1 MLKKIPAN
9 EEKTDKK
16 IVRQKKLFIIICIVL
31 IGAML
36 LYFMGGINKEK
47 VTKNEQKESLIEGD
61 SSEQSTSKSSIV
73 KEEKA
78 DDKDKQ
84 EMQQTLKS
92 FIESYYSYDYK
103 NKDKHLKESKKYL
116 TPEFYK
122 ELSLAEENNTKV
134 QPFAYRKVQDISY
147 SRFSLVNG
155 KPHWIAS
162 VNAELLDEKRKVT
175 GTIEV
180 EFELDLDK
188 RENNWTVTY
197 FAVTGKGL
205 KENE

>member
-1 MLKKIPAN
+1 MKRIPVKN
-9 EEKTDKK
+9 VNVDKK
-16 IVRQKKLFIIICIVL
+16 TVRQKKLFIVICIVF
-31 IGAML
+31 IGALL
-36 LYFMGGINKEK
+36 LYFMGGSNKEK
-47 VTKNEQKESLIEGD
+47 VTKNQQKESMIKED

-84 EMQQTLKS
+84 EMQLTLKS
-92 FIESYYSYDYK
+92 FIESYYSYDFE

-147 SRFSLVNG
+147 SGFSLING

-188 RENNWTVTY
+188 RGDKWAVTY

>member
-1 MLKKIPAN
+1 MRKNPAN
-9 EEKTDKK
+9 EEKTDNKK
-16 IVRQKKLFIIICIVL
+16 IVRQKKLFIIICIVF

-36 LYFMGGINKEK
+36 LYFIGGSNKEK
-47 VTKNEQKESLIEGD
+47 VAKNEQKESLIEGD
-61 SSEQSTSKSSIV
+61 RSEQSTSRSSLV
-73 KEEKA
+73 KEEEA

-92 FIESYYSYDYK
+92 FIESYYSYDFK
-103 NKDKHLKESKKYL
+103 NKDKHLIESKKYL

-122 ELSLAEENNTKV
+122 ELSLAEETNTKV
-134 QPFAYRKVQDISY
+134 QPFAYRNVQDISY
-147 SRFSLVNG
+147 SEFSLVNG
-155 KPHWIAS
+155 KPHWIVN
-162 VNAELLDEKRKVT
+162 VNADLLDEKRKVT

-188 RENNWTVTY
+188 REDNWTVAY

>member
-1 MLKKIPAN
+1 MKRIPAKN
-9 EEKTDKK
+9 VNVDKK
-16 IVRQKKLFIIICIVL
+16 TVRQKKLFIVICIVF
-31 IGAML
+31 IGALL
-36 LYFMGGINKEK
+36 LYFMGGSNKEK

>member
-1 MLKKIPAN
+1 
-9 EEKTDKK
+9 
-16 IVRQKKLFIIICIVL
+16 
-31 IGAML
+31 
-36 LYFMGGINKEK
+36 MGGSNKEK

-61 SSEQSTSKSSIV
+61 SSEQSTSKSSVV

-147 SRFSLVNG
+147 SGFSLVNG

-162 VNAELLDEKRKVT
+162 VNAELLDGKRKVT

-188 RENNWTVTY
+188 REDNWIVTY

>member
-1 MLKKIPAN
+1 MKRIPAKN
-9 EEKTDKK
+9 VNVDKK
-16 IVRQKKLFIIICIVL
+16 TVRQKKLFIVICIVF

-36 LYFMGGINKEK
+36 LYFMGGSNKEK

-122 ELSLAEENNTKV
+122 ELSLAEDNNTKV

-147 SRFSLVNG
+147 SGFSLVNG

-188 RENNWTVTY
+188 RGDNWAVTY

>member
-1 MLKKIPAN
+1 MKRIPAKN
-9 EEKTDKK
+9 VNVDKK
-16 IVRQKKLFIIICIVL
+16 TVRQKKLFIVICIVF

-36 LYFMGGINKEK
+36 LYFMGGSNKEK

-61 SSEQSTSKSSIV
+61 SSEQSTSKSSVV

-147 SRFSLVNG
+147 SGFSLVNG

-162 VNAELLDEKRKVT
+162 VNAELLDGKRKVT

-188 RENNWTVTY
+188 REDNWIVTY

>member
-1 MLKKIPAN
+1 MLKKISAN
-9 EEKTDKK
+9 EENLDKK
-16 IVRQKKLFIIICIVL
+16 IVRQKKLFIIICIVF

-36 LYFMGGINKEK
+36 LYFLGGNNKEK
-47 VTKNEQKESLIEGD
+47 VTNNEQKESLVKED
-61 SSEQSTSKSSIV
+61 SSEHSTSKSSIV
-73 KEEKA
+73 KEEKT

-147 SRFSLVNG
+147 SGFSLVNG
-155 KPHWIAS
+155 KPHWIAG
-162 VNAELLDEKRKVT
+162 VNADLLDEESKVT

-188 RENNWTVTY
+188 REDNWTVTY

>member
-9 EEKTDKK
+9 EESADKK
-16 IVRQKKLFIIICIVL
+16 IVRQKKLFIVICIVF

-36 LYFMGGINKEK
+36 LYFMGGGNKEK
-47 VTKNEQKESLIEGD
+47 VTKNEQKESLVKED
-61 SSEQSTSKSSIV
+61 SLEESISKSSIV

-92 FIESYYSYDYK
+92 FIESFYSYDYK

-122 ELSLAEENNTKV
+122 ELSIAEENNTKV

-147 SRFSLVNG
+147 SNFSLVNG
-155 KPHWIAS
+155 KPHWIVS
-162 VNAELLDEKRKVT
+162 VNAELLDEKMKVT
-175 GTIEV
+175 GTIQV

-188 RENNWTVTY
+188 RKDNWTVTY

>member
-1 MLKKIPAN
+1 MKRIPAKN
-9 EEKTDKK
+9 VNVDKK
-16 IVRQKKLFIIICIVL
+16 TVRQKKFFIVICIVF

-36 LYFMGGINKEK
+36 LYFMGGSNKEK

-61 SSEQSTSKSSIV
+61 SSEQSTSKSSVV

-147 SRFSLVNG
+147 SGFSLVNG

-188 RENNWTVTY
+188 REDNWTVTY

>member
-1 MLKKIPAN
+1 
-9 EEKTDKK
+9 
-16 IVRQKKLFIIICIVL
+16 
-31 IGAML
+31 
-36 LYFMGGINKEK
+36 
-47 VTKNEQKESLIEGD
+47 
-61 SSEQSTSKSSIV
+61 
-73 KEEKA
+73 
-78 DDKDKQ
+78 
-84 EMQQTLKS
+84 
-92 FIESYYSYDYK
+92 
-103 NKDKHLKESKKYL
+103 ESKKYL

>member
-1 MLKKIPAN
+1 MKKIPAN
-9 EEKTDKK
+9 EENAEKK
-16 IVRQKKLFIIICIVL
+16 IVRQKKLFIVICIVF

-36 LYFMGGINKEK
+36 LYFMGGSNKEK
-47 VTKNEQKESLIEGD
+47 VTKNEQKESLIEGN
-61 SSEQSTSKSSIV
+61 SSEQSTYKSSVV

-78 DDKDKQ
+78 EDKDKQ

-147 SRFSLVNG
+147 SGFSLVNG

-162 VNAELLDEKRKVT
+162 VNAELLDDKRKVT

-180 EFELDLDK
+180 EFELDLNK
-188 RENNWTVTY
+188 REDNWTVTY

>member
-1 MLKKIPAN
+1 MKKIETNA
-9 EEKTDKK
+9 EKK
-16 IVRQKKLFIIICIVL
+16 IVRQKKLLIVICIVF
-31 IGAML
+31 IGAMM
-36 LYFMGGINKEK
+36 LYCIGGSNKEK
-47 VTKNEQKESLIEGD
+47 VTKNERKESLMKENR
-61 SSEQSTSKSSIV
+61 SEQSTSDTSDNSIM

-92 FIESYYSYDYK
+92 FIKSYYSYDYK

-122 ELSLAEENNTKV
+122 ELSLAEENDTKV
-134 QPFAYRKVQDISY
+134 QPFAYRQVQDIS
-147 SRFSLVNG
+147 FSGFSVVNG
-155 KPHWIAS
+155 TPHWILS
-162 VNAELLDEKRKVT
+162 VNAELMDEKRKIT
-175 GTIEV
+175 GTVEV
-180 EFELDLDK
+180 EFELDLEK
-188 RENNWTVTY
+188 RKDNWAVSY

>member
-1 MLKKIPAN
+1 
-9 EEKTDKK
+9 
-16 IVRQKKLFIIICIVL
+16 
-31 IGAML
+31 
-36 LYFMGGINKEK
+36 MGGSNKEK

-61 SSEQSTSKSSIV
+61 SSEQSTSKSSVV

-92 FIESYYSYDYK
+92 FIESYYSYDFE
-103 NKDKHLKESKKYL
+103 NKAKHLKASKKYL

-147 SRFSLVNG
+147 SGFSLVNG
-155 KPHWIAS
+155 KPHWIVS

-188 RENNWTVTY
+188 REDNWTVTY

>member
-1 MLKKIPAN
+1 MKRIPAKN
-9 EEKTDKK
+9 VNVDKK
-16 IVRQKKLFIIICIVL
+16 TVRQKKLFIVICIVF

-36 LYFMGGINKEK
+36 LYFMGGSNKEK

-180 EFELDLDK
+180 EFELDLDN

>member
-9 EEKTDKK
+9 EENAEKK
-16 IVRQKKLFIIICIVL
+16 IVRQKKLFIVICIVF

-36 LYFMGGINKEK
+36 LYFMGGSNKEK
-47 VTKNEQKESLIEGD
+47 VTKNEQKESLIEGN
-61 SSEQSTSKSSIV
+61 SSEQSTYKSSVV

-78 DDKDKQ
+78 EDKDKQ

-147 SRFSLVNG
+147 SGFSLVNG

-162 VNAELLDEKRKVT
+162 VNAELLDDKRKVT

-180 EFELDLDK
+180 EFELDLNK
-188 RENNWTVTY
+188 REDNWTVTY